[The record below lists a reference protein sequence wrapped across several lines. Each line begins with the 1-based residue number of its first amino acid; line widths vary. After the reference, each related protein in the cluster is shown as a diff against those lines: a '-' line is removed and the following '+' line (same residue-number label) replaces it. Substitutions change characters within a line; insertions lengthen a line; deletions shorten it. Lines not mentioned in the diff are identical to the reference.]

1 MTDIRRCGAWVH
13 AEHPLK
19 GRAMNNIGIARTV
32 RRILLELTVFR
43 PRGSAPER
51 AGNGPSGRGKGMPS
65 AGPVA
70 AAAAGAAWLWMV
82 SPALAV
88 SLGDMAD
95 EAADDLE
102 TVPGLIAI
110 AFYIIGAAIVGFGL
124 LKLKRHVDHPQQTT
138 IGSGLIAILIGV
150 ALIAAP
156 AVINALGATFGVDA
170 GNQTVLKPRL

>member
-1 MTDIRRCGAWVH
+1 MNPTSLA
-13 AEHPLK
+13 
-19 GRAMNNIGIARTV
+19 RAI
-32 RRILLELTVFR
+32 RRILLELKS
-43 PRGSAPER
+43 PRSRHPRAAPL
-51 AGNGPSGRGKGMPS
+51 
-65 AGPVA
+65 GPVTA
-70 AAAAGAAWLWMV
+70 VLVGASWLWACG
-82 SPALAV
+82 PALAV

-95 EAADDLE
+95 EAAGDLE

-156 AVINALGATFGVDA
+156 AVINALGATFGVD
-170 GNQTVLKPRL
+170 GGSHTVLKPRL

>member
-1 MTDIRRCGAWVH
+1 MNPTSLA
-13 AEHPLK
+13 
-19 GRAMNNIGIARTV
+19 RAI
-32 RRILLELTVFR
+32 RRILLELKSLRSRHPGTALPGRWHECPV
-43 PRGSAPER
+43 GTAL
-51 AGNGPSGRGKGMPS
+51 AGMAWVSVMS
-65 AGPVA
+65 FW
-70 AAAAGAAWLWMV
+70 AAG
-82 SPALAV
+82 PALAV

-156 AVINALGATFGVDA
+156 AVINALGATFGVD
-170 GNQTVLKPRL
+170 GGSHTVLKPRL

>member
-1 MTDIRRCGAWVH
+1 MNPTSLARDIRRV
-13 AEHPLK
+13 
-19 GRAMNNIGIARTV
+19 
-32 RRILLELTVFR
+32 LLELR
-43 PRGSAPER
+43 SPRSRHPRKAPT
-51 AGNGPSGRGKGMPS
+51 GRWHECPL
-65 AGPVA
+65 A
-70 AAAAGAAWLWMV
+70 AALAGAGWFWAAG
-82 SPALAV
+82 PALAV

-95 EAADDLE
+95 EAAGDLE

-156 AVINALGATFGVDA
+156 AVINALGATFGVD
-170 GNQTVLKPRL
+170 GGSHTVLKPRL

>member
-1 MTDIRRCGAWVH
+1 MTLTS
-13 AEHPLK
+13 PL
-19 GRAMNNIGIARTV
+19 RLT
-32 RRILLELTVFR
+32 RRILLELTLVPENRRR
-43 PRGSAPER
+43 PRRVPPALR
-51 AGNGPSGRGKGMPS
+51 H
-65 AGPVA
+65 VCLLA
-70 AAAAGAAWLWMV
+70 AALLAAWWLTAAG
-82 SPALAV
+82 PALAV

-95 EAADDLE
+95 EAAGDLE

-138 IGSGLIAILIGV
+138 FGSGLIAILIGV

>member
-1 MTDIRRCGAWVH
+1 MNLTGIPGA
-13 AEHPLK
+13 A
-19 GRAMNNIGIARTV
+19 
-32 RRILLELTVFR
+32 RRILLELKSLRV
-43 PRGSAPER
+43 GNQGAAAP
-51 AGNGPSGRGKGMPS
+51 
-65 AGPVA
+65 AGPLA
-70 AAAAGAAWLWMV
+70 AVLMGTAWLWHI

-95 EAADDLE
+95 EAAGDLE
-102 TVPGLIAI
+102 TVPGLIAV

-156 AVINALGATFGVDA
+156 AVINALGDTFGID
-170 GNQTVLKPRL
+170 GGSHTVLKPKL